1 MSDFTPKNDILNLSP
16 SASKTS
22 SNNAFNKTSKV
33 KENGKETDEK
43 ENHTNSG
50 NDNESFLNSLIKS
63 IDETNQ
69 FLPDHMKIS
78 QKEVVN
84 EAMSKL
90 QQGSFD
96 ENDKISIFESVS
108 FMQILSMLDKLKVGT
123 SDVKLA
129 NLSTQLSTLVKTE
142 ANLNALKG
150 AKNLSELLDMAK
162 DMGLNVKNI
171 KVDRLL
177 DLKATF
183 PNLDKADFFK
193 GAVDNVFKEVIKN
206 KIANIN
212 KNLTHLN
219 QQSTHTTNI
228 KNLNNENNISLL
240 SKTLQNL
247 DSIMSDK
254 KTELPKNKN
263 AEHSE
268 NKTNLVKDLTKNIK
282 NDENLMHLKETN
294 EDNKQEKEQKLTT
307 KNNIQEQPILKAQVP
322 LSKKDFKENLKEDN
336 QTQIKENKQ
345 LKTQKL
351 EQEKIKSEDKN
362 TFAKN
367 ETNIDK
373 TKILDKNDL
382 IKDFTKKE
390 TPKEIVKK
398 EFAKESLKESPKKE
412 LTKESLKESPK
423 EEKNLNPKEILKEVS
438 KDIVE
443 KTPKENLNNKKSEN
457 KIKNS
462 NPLKNMQNLNAS
474 KENIE
479 TKNTKNTN
487 TLVQNL
493 QNRDFKDVLNQN
505 TQNTLNNNANILVKE
520 NTLKES
526 KEPKEHKNLTENKI
540 NTNIEQKLNTELL
553 KSQSVNEKN
562 NENFSDLN
570 NKENNKDFNENRQ
583 NHTQKDDNLDN
594 LNSLLKDLSKV
605 SQNQSKNPIS
615 PKETLQHF
623 SQDLKEAMANYKA
636 PITKLSITLNPSN
649 LGEVEVTLV
658 QRGSNLHINFNSN
671 TNAMNLFIQHQAEFK
686 NSLVNMG
693 FTGLEMNFSDQ
704 SKKEQNQN
712 KNRSGYGF
720 KEALEGE
727 NESEKVNL
735 ELVLA
740 RYF

>member
-33 KENGKETDEK
+33 KENVKETDEK

-268 NKTNLVKDLTKNIK
+268 NKTNFVKDLTKNIK

-382 IKDFTKKE
+382 IKDLTKKE
-390 TPKEIVKK
+390 TPKEIVK
-398 EFAKESLKESPKKE
+398 
-412 LTKESLKESPK
+412 KESPK

-462 NPLKNMQNLNAS
+462 NPLKDMQNLNAS

-479 TKNTKNTN
+479 TKNTK

-570 NKENNKDFNENRQ
+570 NKDSNENRQ

-671 TNAMNLFIQHQAEFK
+671 TNAMNLFIQHQSEFK
-686 NSLVNMG
+686 NSLINMG